1 MATFDEFS
9 FIQDEEEARA
19 TEEQQQLEQQMSEVV
34 PERVPTSVE
43 TASQVS
49 YVDLSDEELQRDK
62 LLSDSSFIADAET
75 FLINRTGATFNSDE
89 EVYDAFMEHMRFHE
103 TNEVTAV
110 RDLMY
115 AQEADEPEKERF
127 ARLLQ
132 TWDRMEGDPMS
143 WQKAGD
149 YIMAGVTAPSTWLGM
164 VTGGAGKLGAISGQ
178 QAAKIGVRAITGEAL
193 KSAMRGAAV
202 EGGIGLVTGAAQ
214 EEARVE
220 TGAQDQ
226 FTGSRTLGTALG
238 SAIGG
243 ALPAAIAGGA
253 QTAMAKRAAGMT
265 EEGAKALAER
275 VAKGQAKTQKVF
287 DSLKDKSIIVKVKEE
302 FLDEELRTAR
312 EYLKSVEGPRLRPLD
327 PKKVKKGTQILSEMT
342 QTERTIAKL
351 DDATVD
357 AITAAMIEL
366 RKKVKPKEGE
376 RITEAVSRAIRDG
389 RIKSEELDRIVGD
402 FGLTREQFSL
412 AYLAELSKAGRTL
425 GKASA
430 MKRGILGGKPGS
442 ALEEM
447 KAKERLDKVVEAATD
462 YLNAASTGITKEE
475 AVEIADQARRLQTEK
490 GFFRDLDRFRL
501 SMMTGQLATT
511 VRNVAGGSFRVAVD
525 VFDTG
530 IKNILRGEWVNPLS
544 TANYLIWNQQEA
556 KVIRNLF
563 EKRMPG
569 TADKFFGTFLE
580 TATASARLGGDS
592 FLTRTG
598 AKVNM
603 LNQLSDNMYKQAI
616 FAGKLAQKVGKTMK
630 NVDGSPM
637 SIDDI
642 IRTGRFNDIDNKI
655 IKEAMDEALDF
666 VYQRTPQGTDV
677 FSRAGK
683 TLLDAHQ
690 KLPFVVSSFI
700 PFPRFVINQLNFVS
714 QHTPMLGMVVARM
727 QGKDI
732 GADVMSK
739 QINGAAL
746 MTVAYQ
752 LRASQGLD
760 TEWYEIKLDDGKTVD
775 LRPFAGPMN
784 AFLLGADLLFRS
796 QALDWTEESGELK
809 NWAGQA
815 KDMFQALGGPS
826 FRAGTGLYTLDRMIE
841 DFEGE
846 GELGIKASKSA
857 ANFVGDMINTFTLP
871 VATVRD
877 LVSLS
882 DEEMRLVPETGYT
895 NFWDILAVRATRS
908 LPEFGF
914 SASEFVSQTMGT
926 GEVELRTERYDML
939 TGDPLRSIDPFERQ
953 IFGVGK
959 TAPKNALQK
968 KLIELQMS
976 PYELYR
982 PSEYPVE
989 DRMLREAAGGE
1000 VAKRLNEFVKS
1011 DEFNSMGPKMQKVA
1025 LADRAK
1031 EIIGEFRAP
1040 VRERIEAEQIERV
1053 EPGTSI
1059 EADKMRFENL
1069 PARVRAMVREAY
1081 EDQYNRPMGE
1091 DYARALELVTPA
1103 RERAAGRAKGGLMS
1117 RK

>member
-1 MATFDEFS
+1 MATYDEFA
-9 FIQDEEEARA
+9 FIEQEEEARA
-19 TEEQQQLEQQMSEVV
+19 EEQRQEEQRKADAIEKSSR
-34 PERVPTSVE
+34 RVADTE
-43 TASQVS
+43 GQTF
-49 YVDLSDEELQRDK
+49 YVDRSDEELTRDN
-62 LLSDSSFIADAET
+62 LLSDNSFLQDAEI

-89 EVYDAFMEHMRFHE
+89 EVYDAFMEHMRFHD

-115 AQEADEPEKERF
+115 AQESQEPEKERF

-149 YIMAGVTAPSTWLGM
+149 YVAAGISSPASWLGL
-164 VTGGAGKLGAISGQ
+164 VTGGAGKLSAASAQ

-202 EGGIGLVTGAAQ
+202 EGAIGLGMGVAQ

-226 FTGSRTLGTALG
+226 FTGSRTLATGLG
-238 SAIGG
+238 SAVGG
-243 ALPAAIAGGA
+243 ALPAGLAGAA
-253 QTAMAKRAAGMT
+253 QMGMAKRAVGMA
-265 EEGAKALAER
+265 EEGAEALAER
-275 VAKGQAKTQKVF
+275 VAKGSAATKKEFASV
-287 DSLKDKSIIVKVKEE
+287 KDKNIILQTKKEL
-302 FLDEELRTAR
+302 LDDELIQAR
-312 EYLKSVEGPRLRPLD
+312 EYLKAVEGARLQPLD
-327 PKKVKKGTQILSEMT
+327 KKKVKKGTEILSNLT

-351 DDATVD
+351 DDETVD
-357 AITAAMIEL
+357 AITAAMLRL
-366 RKKVKPKEGE
+366 RKKVKPKQGE

-389 RIKSEELDRIVGD
+389 RIKDEELTRIVGE
-402 FGLTREQFSL
+402 FGLSREQFSL

-430 MKRGILGGKPGS
+430 LKRGIVGGQPGS
-442 ALEEM
+442 ALAEAQ
-447 KAKERLDKVVEAATD
+447 AKERLDKLTENVTD
-462 YLNAASTGITKEE
+462 YLNAASSGISKDE
-475 AVEIADQARRLQTEK
+475 AIEIADQARRLQTEK

-501 SMMTGQLATT
+501 SMMTGQVATT

-525 VFDTG
+525 VFDTS
-530 IKNILRGEWVNPLS
+530 IRNVLRGEWVNPLS

-556 KVIRNLF
+556 KLIRNLF

-592 FLTRTG
+592 LLTRTG

-603 LNQLSDNMYKQAI
+603 LNQMSDNIYKQAI
-616 FAGKLAQKVGKTMK
+616 FAGKLAQKVGKVMK
-630 NVDGSPM
+630 KADGSPM

-642 IRTGRFNDIDNKI
+642 IRTGRFDDIDNKV
-655 IKEAMDEALDF
+655 IKEAMEEALDF
-666 VYQRTPQGTDV
+666 VYQRTPTGRDV
-677 FSRAGK
+677 FSRAGQ
-683 TLLDAHQ
+683 TLLNAHQ
-690 KLPFVVSSFI
+690 KLPFVISSFI

-714 QHTPMLGMVVARM
+714 QHTPMLGMVVSRM
-727 QGKDI
+727 QGKEI
-732 GADVMSK
+732 GAEVMSK
-739 QINGAAL
+739 QITGAGL
-746 MTVAYQ
+746 LTSAYM

-760 TEWYEIKLDDGKTVD
+760 TEWYEVKLDDGKTVD

-796 QALDWTEESGELK
+796 QALDWTEESNELK

-815 KDMFQALGGPS
+815 KDMFQALGGPA
-826 FRAGTGLYTLDRMIE
+826 FRAGTGLYTLDRLIE

-857 ANFVGDMINTFTLP
+857 ATFVGDMINTFTLP

-877 LVSLS
+877 LVSLA
-882 DEEMRLVPETGYT
+882 DEEMRLVPESGYT
-895 NFWDILAVRATRS
+895 NFWDILSVRATRS

-914 SASEFVSQTMGT
+914 SASEFISQTMGT
-926 GEVELRTERYDML
+926 GEVELGTERYDML

-982 PSEYPVE
+982 PSQYPVE
-989 DRMLREAAGGE
+989 DRMLREVAGEE
-1000 VAKRLNEFVKS
+1000 VAKRLNEYVKS
-1011 DEFNSMGPKMQKVA
+1011 EEFNAMGPKMQKVA
-1025 LADRAK
+1025 LAERAK
-1031 EIIGEFRAP
+1031 EVINEYREP
-1040 VRERIEAEQIERV
+1040 VRERVETEQIERAL
-1053 EPGTSI
+1053 PGESI
-1059 EADKMRFENL
+1059 ESDKMRFENL
-1069 PARVRAMVREAY
+1069 PKRQRDMVREAFIEQY
-1081 EDQYNRPMGE
+1081 GYPMED
-1091 DYARALELVTPA
+1091 DYRRGLELLPATKARAE
-1103 RERAAGRAKGGLMS
+1103 GRAKGGLMS
-1117 RK
+1117 RR

>member
-1 MATFDEFS
+1 MTKA
-9 FIQDEEEARA
+9 EARLA
-19 TEEQQQLEQQMSEVV
+19 EEQKRLEQQMDEVV
-34 PERVPTSVE
+34 PE
-43 TASQVS
+43 TAPAPMDTAPQVS
-49 YVDLSDEELQRDK
+49 YVDLADEELQKDK
-62 LLSDSSFIADAET
+62 LLSDRSFIEDAET
-75 FLINRTGATFNSDE
+75 FLINRTGAFFDSDE

-115 AQEADEPEKERF
+115 AQEATVPEKI
-127 ARLLQ
+127 RLAKLFQ

-143 WQKAGD
+143 WQKAFD
-149 YIMAGVTAPSTWLGM
+149 YIEAGVTAPSTWLGM
-164 VTGGAGKLGAISGQ
+164 ATGGAGKLAAAGAQ
-178 QAAKIGVRAITGEAL
+178 QAAKVGLRVLAGSAL
-193 KSAMRGAAV
+193 RGAAV
-202 EGGIGLVTGAAQ
+202 EGAIGLGTGAAQ

-220 TGAQDQ
+220 TGAQEQ
-226 FTGSRTLGTALG
+226 FTGGRTLGTALG

-243 ALPAAIAGGA
+243 ALPAGITGVA
-253 QTAMAKRAAGMT
+253 QAAMAKRAAGMA
-265 EEGAKALAER
+265 EEGAQALSKR
-275 VAKGQAKTQKVF
+275 VAQGQAKTQKLF
-287 DSLKDKSIIVKVKEE
+287 DSVKDKNIILKTKAE
-302 FLDEELRTAR
+302 FLDDELRTAR
-312 EYLKSVEGPRLRPLD
+312 EYLQSVEGPRLRPLD
-327 PKKVKKGTQILSEMT
+327 PAKVKQGTKILSEMT

-357 AITAAMIEL
+357 AITAAMIQL
-366 RKKVKPKEGE
+366 GKKVKPKQGE

-389 RIKSEELDRIVGD
+389 RIKNEELEKIVGD

-412 AYLAELSKAGRTL
+412 VYLAELSKAGRTL

-430 MKRGILGGKPGS
+430 LKRGLLGGKPGS
-442 ALEEM
+442 ALEEL
-447 KAKERLDKVVEAATD
+447 KAKERLDKVVQSATE
-462 YLNAASTGITKEE
+462 YLNAASTGITKDE
-475 AVEIADQARRLQTEK
+475 AIEIADQARRLQTEK

-530 IKNILRGEWVNPLS
+530 IQNVLKKEWVNPFS

-580 TATASARLGGDS
+580 TAVASARLGGDT
-592 FLTRTG
+592 FMTRTG

-603 LNQLSDNMYKQAI
+603 LNQMSDNIFKQAI

-630 NVDGSPM
+630 NADGSSM

-642 IRTGRFNDIDNKI
+642 IRTGRFNDIDNKV

-666 VYQRTPQGTDV
+666 VYQRTPQGNDV
-677 FSRAGK
+677 FSKGGK
-683 TLLDAHQ
+683 LLLDAHQ
-690 KLPFVVSSFI
+690 KLPFLVSSLV

-714 QHTPMLGMVVARM
+714 QHTPLLGMVVSRM

-739 QINGAAL
+739 QITGAGL

-760 TEWYEIKLDDGKTVD
+760 TEWYEIKLEDGKTLD

-784 AFLLGADLLFRS
+784 AFLLGADLLYRS
-796 QALDWTEESGELK
+796 QVLDWTEDSNELK
-809 NWAGQA
+809 NWVGQG
-815 KDMFQALGGPS
+815 KDMFQALGGPA
-826 FRAGTGLYTLDRMIE
+826 FRAGTGLYTLDRLIE

-857 ANFVGDMINTFTLP
+857 ATFVGDMINTFTLP
-871 VATVRD
+871 VATIRD
-877 LVSLS
+877 LVSLA
-882 DEEMRLVPETGYT
+882 DEDMRLVPQTGYT
-895 NFWDILAVRATRS
+895 NFWDILAARATRS

-914 SASEFVSQTMGT
+914 SASEFMSDTMGT

-953 IFGVGK
+953 IFGTGK

-989 DRMLREAAGGE
+989 DRMLREAAGPE
-1000 VAKRLNEFVKS
+1000 VAKRLNEFVRS
-1011 DEFNSMGPKMQKVA
+1011 DEFNAMGPKMQKVA

-1031 EIIGEFRAP
+1031 EIINEFREP
-1040 VRERIEAEQIERV
+1040 VRERVRTEQIERV
-1053 EPGTSI
+1053 EPGESI
-1059 EADKMRFENL
+1059 ESDKMKFENL
-1069 PARVRAMVREAY
+1069 PARVRSMVREAY
-1081 EDQYNRPMGE
+1081 EEQYNRPME
-1091 DYARALELVTPA
+1091 DDYARALELVTPS
-1103 RERAAGRAKGGLMS
+1103 RERAAGNAKGGLMS